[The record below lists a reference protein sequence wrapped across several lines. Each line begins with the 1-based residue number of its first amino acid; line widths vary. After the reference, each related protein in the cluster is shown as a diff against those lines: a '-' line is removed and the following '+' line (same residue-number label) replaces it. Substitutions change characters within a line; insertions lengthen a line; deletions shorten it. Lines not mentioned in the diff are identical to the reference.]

1 MEDNRIETNQVYISG
16 KIVSGFKTFFKRDDK
31 RYYMADMAVKRLSR
45 QIDYIPVVLN
55 DQMLNM
61 AYDHKGQYI
70 SVTGQYISYNP
81 NENGR
86 RRLKFYVMAEKMELG
101 DAEVRTFD
109 DNYIFL
115 DGRICKEP
123 IYRITP
129 RGRSITDLFLAVN
142 SPDLKSCY
150 IPCICWG
157 KTAYSA
163 ASLSVGVRV
172 GIVGRIQS
180 REYNKQLDAFTV
192 EKRIAYE
199 VSVKNFTERMEGVR
213 GK

>member
-16 KIVSGFKTFFKRDDK
+16 KIVSDFQAFFKGDNTS
-31 RYYMADMAVKRLSR
+31 YYMADMAVRRLSR
-45 QIDYIPVVLN
+45 QMDYIPVVLN

-70 SVTGQYISYNP
+70 SVIGQYISYNL

-86 RRLKFYVMAEKMELG
+86 RRLKFYVMAEKMELK
-101 DAEVRTFD
+101 DVEDRTFD

-115 DGRICKEP
+115 DGYICKEP
-123 IYRITP
+123 IYRKTP
-129 RGRSITDLFLAVN
+129 HGHFITDLFLAVSGSN
-142 SPDLKSCY
+142 MKSYY

-157 KTAYSA
+157 RTAYYA
-163 ASLSVGVRV
+163 ASLSVGGRV
-172 GIVGRIQS
+172 EIVGRIQS

-192 EKRIAYE
+192 ERRIAYE
-199 VSVKNFTERMEGVR
+199 VSVKNFTERMV
-213 GK
+213 